1 MGEATWESE
10 QADITK
16 TATQTTTVR
25 KKGVKIFRKQKHQH
39 LAATTD
45 KDKINCQ
52 QCNRRQFTDVCN
64 QQQLKLQQ
72 KENQHVQ
79 QEQQIKQHYKE
90 KQHVQQEQQIKQQY
104 HDKQHVQQE
113 QQLKTGVLGTL
124 YDYNNNKDNN
134 NNNNDISSSS
144 NNNKNSNNIENNN
157 NKNKNNNN
165 DITAGNSKRNDY

>member
-1 MGEATWESE
+1 MEDATRESE

-25 KKGVKIFRKQKHQH
+25 KKGVKIFWKQKQQH

-52 QCNRRQFTDVCN
+52 QCNRRQCTDVCN

-113 QQLKTGVLGTL
+113 QQIKQQYHDKQHVQQEQQLKTGVLRRFMTTTTTT
-124 YDYNNNKDNN
+124 KTTTTTT
-134 NNNNDISSSS
+134 I
-144 NNNKNSNNIENNN
+144 
-157 NKNKNNNN
+157 
-165 DITAGNSKRNDY
+165 